1 MHHKNPHQN
10 KDHTPVMLD
19 EVLKY
24 LNPQKRDRYLDAT
37 AGFGGHASAVLD
49 LTGNYKQS
57 VLVDRDELAISH
69 LNSMFKGSGINLLHQ
84 DYLSAAKGLVRNERA
99 FDLILADLGV
109 SSPHLNEV
117 SRGFSFTKP
126 APLDMRMDR
135 RQTKT
140 AADIVNHTSEKQLA
154 EIIRRYGEEPRHRQI
169 ANLIVKNRPVISTTE
184 LADLV
189 SRAWG
194 GHSRVHPATRTF
206 MAIRIAVNDELS
218 QLEEALPIWLKLLAP
233 GGRIAVISF
242 HSLEDRIVKQFF
254 AGESGNRYDAS
265 LTLLTKRP
273 VAPGPHETANN
284 PRSRSAKLRVAA
296 KQKRKGTANADSG
309 KKQLPGI

>member
-1 MHHKNPHQN
+1 M
-10 KDHTPVMLD
+10 
-19 EVLKY
+19 
-24 LNPQKRDRYLDAT
+24 DAT

-84 DYLSAAKGLVRNERA
+84 DYLSAAKELVRNERA